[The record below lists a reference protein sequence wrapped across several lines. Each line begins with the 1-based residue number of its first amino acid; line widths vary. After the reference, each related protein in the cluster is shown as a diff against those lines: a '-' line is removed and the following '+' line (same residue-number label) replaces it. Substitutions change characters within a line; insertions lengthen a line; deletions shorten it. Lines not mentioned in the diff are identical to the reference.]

1 MHEKRVRHLIRLKI
15 FAVQALGQNTNTLK
29 TTLGLLSIRRRYLL
43 VYTRKNTV
51 QRRDKHG
58 PCRKHDRGIMR
69 KESVVKLTKRA
80 NQQVHEG
87 MTRDG
92 EHEIVAHSDRDGLG
106 KDEIKAQKRI
116 KAFLASNI

>member
-1 MHEKRVRHLIRLKI
+1 MHEKRVRHLIRLEI
-15 FAVQALGQNTNTLK
+15 FAVQALRQNTNALK
-29 TTLGLLSIRRRYLL
+29 TAPGLLSIRRRYLL
-43 VYTRKNTV
+43 VHTRKNTV